1 MFQCT
6 ASCKY
11 TMLKTSKRCWRVR
24 KVNEVPMIFQFYA
37 NPSPI
42 HSFVFSWI
50 AGCGRD
56 VLKYSCYS
64 HIYIYIIILFSCNW
78 QWLALSE
85 LSCQLIL
92 NLFPQRQHHRQTQQE
107 RTADLFWTSWANKSR
122 VWRLTWKEGC
132 LYIWKYRACLTVNFQ
147 VPPHT
152 ELYTVNC
159 KLQLQTTG
167 SWSGLRKNEAG
178 WSSHGSDVFQ
188 ANDEWVPSQSPLC
201 LAITITCT

>member
-107 RTADLFWTSWANKSR
+107 RTADLFWTSWAKQ
-122 VWRLTWKEGC
+122 VTCLAVDLEGRMS
-132 LYIWKYRACLTVNFQ
+132 IHMKVQGMF
-147 VPPHT
+147 
-152 ELYTVNC
+152 NC
-159 KLQLQTTG
+159 KLSSVTG
-167 SWSGLRKNEAG
+167 RIFWYLSISFDG
-178 WSSHGSDVFQ
+178 
-188 ANDEWVPSQSPLC
+188 
-201 LAITITCT
+201 